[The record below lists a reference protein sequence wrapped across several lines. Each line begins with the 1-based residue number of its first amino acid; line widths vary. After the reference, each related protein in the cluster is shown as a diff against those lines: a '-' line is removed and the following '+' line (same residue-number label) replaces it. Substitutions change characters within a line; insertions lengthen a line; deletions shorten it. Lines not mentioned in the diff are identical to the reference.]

1 MVRKLSHLWIITANE
16 VNICRNILTSNT
28 HLGIAIPLLNR
39 SWLRKLRPAEAPGA
53 SAGRVLGHDLIH
65 QVRRDAGVGQR
76 IHWFYR
82 GILILLTPLLDRPEK
97 NIETI

>member
-1 MVRKLSHLWIITANE
+1 MVRSLGHLWIITANE
-16 VNICRNILTSNT
+16 SKYVESNT

-53 SAGRVLGHDLIH
+53 STGWVLGHDLIH

-76 IHWFYR
+76 IHRFHR